1 MGERLIG
8 VAGIILLLGV
18 AVLLSSNRRAIR
30 LRVVGAAFA
39 LQTSLATLILYFP
52 AGRAALQGMSN
63 AVVKLLGYAEEGS
76 KLVLG
81 ADLVNSPYGAGFAI
95 SAIPAIVFF
104 ASLISVLYYLG
115 VMQLL
120 VKWIGGA
127 ICKITG
133 ISRVESL
140 AAAANIFVGQPESPL
155 VIRPYLVALTQSQL
169 FLLMSV
175 GMAGVAGSVL
185 AMYYQILG
193 PLGPTLLPYL
203 VAASFMSAPGGIL
216 MAKIIMPDDPKDVGR
231 DPELNGEIAF
241 SEERPANIFIA
252 AADGAQTGM
261 KLGVAIAVMAIAF
274 TAMVALVNGLAGGI
288 GGLVGY
294 PDFTIQS
301 ALGKIFAPVFFLLGV
316 PWGEASNA
324 GGLFGSKII
333 LNEVVAFITLASEM
347 QDFSPRGLAVVTFSL
362 CGFANFL
369 SIAIQIAVTGS
380 LAPNQRPIIA
390 KLGVRALAAG
400 AMSNLMSAALAGLLL
415 PS

>member
-39 LQTSLATLILYFP
+39 LQASLATLILYFP

-76 KLVLG
+76 KLVFG

-231 DPELNGEIAF
+231 DPELKGEIAF

-316 PWGEASNA
+316 PWSEASNA